1 VYYEEILL
9 FLAQGIFRGSCG
21 FTNHINTAN
30 SLWVFLLLG
39 IEAIK
44 TYRTNPQF
52 TVGTVKVPTWT
63 IPLVVAVLTAILVPH
78 TSFLGHIC
86 GLGIGYICKHL
97 NSPLCTLF

>member
-1 VYYEEILL
+1 M
-9 FLAQGIFRGSCG
+9 
-21 FTNHINTAN
+21 
-30 SLWVFLLLG
+30 FLLLG

-52 TVGTVKVPTWT
+52 TVGTVQVPTWT

-97 NSPLCTLF
+97 TSPLCNFLIISSWSWVFEIPGSP